1 MFATLGAVYLEVR
14 CIDMSESR
22 PKNCT
27 HCKLPTTLHLTKVID
42 GEAHKL
48 GLCSGCPNAKQLKGG
63 VGWNLFESPE
73 PAGKAALSS
82 DGGARCPNCGL
93 TPADFKEHGRLGC
106 PQCYEVFEAKLTPLI
121 ASLHRGSC
129 HVGKAPRG
137 KRRSVSPEQIEALK
151 KRLDEHVSREEYEMA
166 AVVRDQLR
174 SLES

>member
-1 MFATLGAVYLEVR
+1 
-14 CIDMSESR
+14 MSEAR
-22 PKNCT
+22 PKNCI

-42 GEAHKL
+42 GEALKI
-48 GLCSGCPNAKQLKGG
+48 GLCSNCPNAKQLKDG
-63 VGWNLFESPE
+63 VGWDLLDGPK
-73 PAGKAALSS
+73 PAIQTCLSS
-82 DGGARCPNCGL
+82 VGGARCPGCGL

-106 PQCYEVFEAKLTPLI
+106 ARCYEAFEAKLTPL
-121 ASLHRGSC
+121 LKNLQRGTC